1 MAGADYPASSAFK
14 CSDGWSVAQVA
25 IMVDGRRGYVDS
37 IATAEKPTDLV
48 FDREIQFAT
57 GLLGLGGA
65 IYEHPSAKATK
76 ISKMEKGERY
86 PATTAMVVGTASLS
100 GNGEFVGIKLVD
112 GRVGWVDTNAVVD
125 AVAITPGSAAG
136 VETVKMVV
144 SAYGDGAP
152 VIDPFVQPDPLAETH
167 PLAGKGKTAG
177 KLKVGDK
184 YEMVQGAFAGISLS
198 PFGILAEGLDSAFGE
213 DKEVNELA
221 GKWSMVVHGDQ
232 LAWVPAWALDT
243 PEAWTQKL
251 KDKAEKAK
259 DWANGKYDELKGKY
273 DERKAEKEA
282 ENGPS
287 LLTWLSLIPAGGA
300 AVGAL
305 VLTGFAARRRS
316 RNAFD
321 IVGKLPGW
329 VGLVLAPA
337 LAGLAVTW
345 IPEKALWW
353 AWLVGIGIGLITV
366 TPAALVLTR
375 LVRGARNLGLKA
387 KSKFA
392 GPEPQPPQPIEREL
406 ASVGAQTGADW
417 LAEGPTNPADEWR

>member
-1 MAGADYPASSAFK
+1 M
-14 CSDGWSVAQVA
+14 
-25 IMVDGRRGYVDS
+25 
-37 IATAEKPTDLV
+37 
-48 FDREIQFAT
+48 
-57 GLLGLGGA
+57 
-65 IYEHPSAKATK
+65 
-76 ISKMEKGERY
+76 
-86 PATTAMVVGTASLS
+86 
-100 GNGEFVGIKLVD
+100 
-112 GRVGWVDTNAVVD
+112 
-125 AVAITPGSAAG
+125 AITPGSAAG

-345 IPEKALWW
+345 IPEKAPRW

-392 GPEPQPPQPIEREL
+392 GPEPQAVFTPPQPIEREL